1 MTSYTVV
8 WLQDALDDLTWLWLA
23 ADDRAAVTAATARV
37 DSILS
42 SSPASKGNQVA
53 EGLLRLVAPPL
64 TVFFSVR
71 GPDRIVEVAR
81 VRRTRAADRPTE

>member
-1 MTSYTVV
+1 MMRYTVV

-42 SSPASKGNQVA
+42 SSATSVGEPVT

-64 TVFFSVR
+64 TIFFCVR
-71 GPDRIVEVAR
+71 HDDRIVEVVR
-81 VRRTRAADRPTE
+81 VRRTRAAEWTSE